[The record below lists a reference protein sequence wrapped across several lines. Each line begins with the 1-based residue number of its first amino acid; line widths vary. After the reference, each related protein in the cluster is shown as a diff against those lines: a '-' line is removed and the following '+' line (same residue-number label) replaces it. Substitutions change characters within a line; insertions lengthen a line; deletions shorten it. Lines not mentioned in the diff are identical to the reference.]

1 MATDFY
7 LKIDGIQGEA
17 TDEKHK
23 NEIEIESW
31 HMSATNLGSSGKNSG
46 AGTGKADFSD
56 FTVSKFTDKSTPKLL
71 NAVGS
76 GLHIPKIVLVCRKAG
91 GKGGQVEHL
100 TVEMDGVFVSGYA
113 VSASDEHSVPRE
125 SVVFNYTKVTYSYAP
140 QKADGSLEGKIVA
153 GYDRALNKSV

>member
-31 HMSATNLGSSGKNSG
+31 HMSATNVGSGGKNSG
-46 AGTGKADFSD
+46 LGTGKADFSD
-56 FTVSKFTDKSTPKLL
+56 FSVTKLADKSTPKLL

-76 GLHIPKIVLVCRKAG
+76 GLHIPKILLTCRKAG

-100 TVEMDGVFVSGYA
+100 TVEMEGVFVPGYS

-125 SVVFNYTKVTYSYAP
+125 TAVFNYNKVTFSYAP
-140 QKADGSLEGKIVA
+140 QKTDGSLEGKIVA
-153 GYDRALNKSV
+153 GYDRTLNKAI